1 MDITVQGKHIDVGE
15 NLRDHVVAKIE
26 GLTDKYFNHTTSA
39 TITFSK
45 EGHGHGVFR
54 AHINMMIGKNLTIVV
69 DAENA
74 DIYSAFD
81 QAAEKAGKKMRRNKT
96 RIRDHHE
103 RTEKTPE
110 AEDLKA
116 KGYILAIEAEEA
128 AATEQDN
135 NEDQPAVIAE
145 MTAYIPTISV
155 SEAVMRLD
163 LGVENAMMFRNSSTQ
178 DLNMVYR
185 RSDGNIGWVDPA
197 QSDAKAA

>member
-26 GLTDKYFNHTTSA
+26 DLNDKYFNHTTSA

-45 EGHGHGVFR
+45 EGHGHGVFK
-54 AHINMMIGKNLTIVV
+54 AHINIMIGKNLTVVV
-69 DAENA
+69 DAENP

-81 QAAEKAGKKMRRNKT
+81 QAADKAGKKMRRNKK
-96 RIRDHHE
+96 RLRDHHD
-103 RTEKTPE
+103 RAEKTPE
-110 AEDLKA
+110 AENLKA
-116 KGYILAIEAEEA
+116 KGYVLALEAEEA
-128 AATEQDN
+128 AAEEQN
-135 NEDQPAVIAE
+135 NEEQPAVIAE
-145 MTAYIPTISV
+145 MTAYIPTITV

-163 LGVENAMMFRNSSTQ
+163 LGHENAMMFRNSSTQ

-197 QSDAKAA
+197 QAHEQAA